1 MKKKDSLKPSVR
13 VAIEAAQ
20 EKQAEQVTLL
30 DLAGLGAFT
39 DHFLLC
45 TGFSSPQVAAI
56 CDEIE
61 DKLDQIGVR
70 LLHREGKSGSDW
82 MLLDFG
88 GLIVHVF
95 TERARHYYDLERLW
109 RAARRIEFEN
119 PAEDNRRP
127 ISGTLNVEPNIEI
140 DAEAEG

>member
-1 MKKKDSLKPSVR
+1 MTKKKDSLKPYVR
-13 VAIEAAQ
+13 AAIEAAQ

-45 TGFSSPQVAAI
+45 TGFSSPQVEAI

-70 LLHREGKSGSDW
+70 LLHREGRSGSDW

-88 GLIVHVF
+88 GLIVHAVVYR
-95 TERARHYYDLERLW
+95 TRPPLLRPRTIVARS
-109 RAARRIEFEN
+109 AEN
-119 PAEDNRRP
+119 R
-127 ISGTLNVEPNIEI
+127 V
-140 DAEAEG
+140 